1 MNQSLRLRGIRL
13 DRRAI
18 EVQMARSQARAR
30 LFGRPAE
37 PIRLGRFVIL
47 RRLGSGGMGV
57 VYEAYDPQLDRKV
70 ALKLLRS
77 DVGAGAAPTS
87 PSRLD
92 ELSAEARAMARLSH
106 PNVVTVFDVG
116 EVDGRVYIAMEY
128 VPPPTLCGW
137 LAAEP
142 RSVEAIVAVM
152 LEAGG
157 GLAAAHR
164 AGLVHRDFKPENVVV
179 PHDGPV
185 RVTDFGLARRLE
197 PLIEQLERSGVRALE
212 TREGVLTTQLAGT
225 PRYMAPEQLR
235 PGAIDVRADQWAF
248 CATLFE
254 ALHGVPPFSLGERL
268 RGEGVLRLPTEG
280 PRGPIP
286 QRLNAVLRRGLSFD
300 PARRFESMD
309 ALLEGLRPPRRR
321 SRAPLLGLVAAAVT
335 AAMTAGILGA
345 RPPVADPCPARE
357 DRFRAVWSEA
367 DAARLRARFTESGLA
382 YAATSAERAAALFDR
397 YGDEWIAAERLV
409 CLLGHS
415 GAEALARERSACLD
429 ERLDALAIT
438 RDELLEVDAGDLPLT
453 VERAVSLATRLS
465 PIRGCEQA
473 QLAPTADLLDR
484 EARRRLLRHASRARA
499 RVQARRLDAAEAA
512 LVEAH
517 ADGGRDHPESE
528 AVLALVEAELA
539 LLRAQPERAHERLD
553 RVIEVAGRARL
564 IDLVAEAAV
573 MQAEVEAALRANA
586 AAARDILRVA
596 RVTLAVSDPGPQ
608 VRGRLELVQ
617 ARVEYDSSRFE
628 AGRRATEAA
637 IDAFTEAGDRGRLN
651 LSEGLQMLALQAFG
665 AGEYEQARALAERS
679 EALQIELL
687 GESHPDLAR
696 TALVLGAV
704 DLVDGRGEPAVA
716 QFRRAAALQAESLG
730 RDHPHLAQTLIN
742 LGNAYL
748 ELGEHAAARAEYE
761 RALAILEPTLGRDD
775 PRVLACR
782 ANIGANHRSLG
793 DAPRAE
799 AVLREVIARSRGLGA
814 PGAATLALALG
825 NLARAVHDQG
835 RLADAEHAYEEA
847 LLVRRSTFGDD
858 HPKTAALYDDL
869 GRFYID
875 AGRAG
880 DAAPLIERAREIRSA
895 SLGDDHVDYARS
907 EVSLGLLDL
916 ARGRSDEAV
925 DRIARALARLERGG
939 RAEALGDAR
948 FHLTRAL
955 SERGRPAD
963 LERARAE
970 IARCREGPAGA
981 PYVAE
986 LAAWCAS
993 RGGRA
998 PCD

>member
-1 MNQSLRLRGIRL
+1 MNESLRMRGIRL
-13 DRRAI
+13 DRDAI

-77 DVGAGAAPTS
+77 DVGASAAATS
-87 PSRLD
+87 QSRLD

-128 VPPPTLCGW
+128 VPPPTLRGW
-137 LAAEP
+137 LEAEP
-142 RSVEAIVAVM
+142 RSVESIVAVM
-152 LEAGG
+152 LEAGA

-179 PHDGPV
+179 PRGEPV
-185 RVTDFGLARRLE
+185 RVMDFGLARRLE
-197 PLIEQLERSGVRALE
+197 PSIEQLERSGVYALGA
-212 TREGVLTTQLAGT
+212 REGVLTSRLAGT
-225 PRYMAPEQLR
+225 PRYMAPEQFR

-254 ALHGVPPFSLGERL
+254 ALHGYPPFSLAERL
-268 RGEGVLRLPTEG
+268 RGEAPLRLPAEG

-309 ALLEGLRPPRRR
+309 ALLECLRPPRRR
-321 SRAPLLGLVAAAVT
+321 SRAPLLGLAVATVAAAVT
-335 AAMTAGILGA
+335 AGLLGA
-345 RPPVADPCPARE
+345 RPPAAEPCPARE
-357 DRFRAVWSEA
+357 DRFRAAWDEA
-367 DAARLRARFTESGLA
+367 DAARLRARFAESGLA

-397 YGDEWIAAERLV
+397 YGAEWIAAERLT

-415 GAEALARERSACLD
+415 GAEELARERSACLD
-429 ERLDALAIT
+429 ERLEALAIT
-438 RDELLEVDAGDLPLT
+438 RDELFEGAARDLPLT
-453 VERAVSLATRLS
+453 VERAVSLAARLA
-465 PIRGCEQA
+465 PIRGCE
-473 QLAPTADLLDR
+473 LARIAPATDPLDG
-484 EARRRLLRHASRARA
+484 EARRRLFRHASRARA

-512 LVEAH
+512 LVEAR
-517 ADGGRDHPESE
+517 ADVGGDHPESE
-528 AVLALVEAELA
+528 AVLALIEAELA
-539 LLRAQPERAHERLD
+539 LLRAQPERAHERLE
-553 RVIEVAGRARL
+553 RVIEVAGRERL
-564 IDLVAEAAV
+564 VDLVAEAAV
-573 MQAEVEAALRANA
+573 MQAEVEAALRADGDV
-586 AAARDILRVA
+586 ARDILRVA
-596 RVTLAVSDPGPQ
+596 RVALAISDSGPQ
-608 VRGRLELVQ
+608 ARGRLELVQ

-637 IDAFTEAGDRGRLN
+637 IEAFTEAGDRGRLK
-651 LSEGLQMLALQAFG
+651 LSEGLQMLAIQTFG
-665 AGEYEQARALAERS
+665 AGEYEQARALAEQS

-704 DLVDGRGEPAVA
+704 DLVDGRGERAVA

-730 RDHPHLAQTLIN
+730 DDHPNLAQTLIN

-748 ELGEHAAARAEYE
+748 ELGDHAAARAEYE
-761 RALAILEPTLGRDD
+761 RALAILEPVLGRDD
-775 PRVLACR
+775 PRVLACL
-782 ANIGANHRSLG
+782 ANIGGSHRGLG
-793 DAPRAE
+793 DASRAE
-799 AVLREVIARSRGLGA
+799 AVFREVIARSRGLGE
-814 PGAATLALALG
+814 PGAATLSLAIG
-825 NLARAVHDQG
+825 NLARALHDQG
-835 RLADAEHAYEEA
+835 RFAEAEDTYEEA
-847 LLVRRSTFGDD
+847 LVVRRSTFGDD
-858 HPKTAALYDDL
+858 HPKTAAIYDDL
-869 GRFYID
+869 GRFYVD
-875 AGRAG
+875 AGRPER
-880 DAAPLIERAREIRSA
+880 AAPLIERARAIRSA
-895 SLGDDHVDYARS
+895 RFGDDHVEYARS

-916 ARGRSDEAV
+916 ARGRTDAAI
-925 DRIARALARLERGG
+925 DRIDRALVQLERDG
-939 RAEALGDAR
+939 RAEARGDAR
-948 FHLTRAL
+948 SSLARAL
-955 SERGRPAD
+955 SQRGRPGD
-963 LERARAE
+963 IQRARAL
-970 IARCREGPAGA
+970 IARCREDPAGA